1 MPMNKLSLHQ
11 EDLLAIKN
19 FCDKYPDS
27 DYVTVTV
34 DSSSGIGSIVKV
46 SLPTVVNG
54 DMVTIEKTIVDESGW

>member
-1 MPMNKLSLHQ
+1 MKNKLTLHQ
-11 EDLLAIKN
+11 SDLVSIKE
-19 FCDKYPDS
+19 FCDKYPEA

-54 DMVTIEKTIVDESGW
+54 DMVTIEKTIMDESDW